1 MTRRERLAAA
11 LRGEA
16 VDRPPVALWRH
27 FPVDDQDPE
36 QLATSVAAFQTRYDW
51 DFVKLTPSSS
61 FCVEDWG
68 CRVAYRGHS
77 EGTSEYIARPVSVAA
92 DWRRIEPLD
101 PHTGA
106 LGAHLVAIRR
116 TRELI
121 DPDVPLLA
129 TVFSPISQA
138 KNLIG
143 GGMDIVHL
151 RRHRSDLLAAL
162 EAIAETTVRFVAAA
176 LQAGADG
183 IFYAM
188 QRCTADVISETEY
201 REVCRPL
208 DLRILEAAHA
218 ASAAQGKPL
227 FILLHLHGL
236 HSYFDIA
243 AEYPAQALNWH
254 DRDTGPDLVE
264 GARRF
269 PGMVV
274 GGLSQRDIV
283 EGSPATV
290 QSLAQ
295 QAIEALGGRRVCLST
310 GCVMPTTAPWGNI
323 RALRAA
329 VDQ

>member
-1 MTRRERLAAA
+1 MSMTRRERLAAA
-11 LRGEA
+11 LRGEP

-36 QLATSVAAFQTRYDW
+36 QLAQSVAAFQAHYDW
-51 DFVKLTPSSS
+51 DFVKFTPSSS

-68 CRVAYRGHS
+68 CRAVYRGHP
-77 EGTSEYIARPVSVAA
+77 EGTSDYIARPVSAPA

-101 PHTGA
+101 PYAGA
-106 LGAHLVAIRR
+106 LGMQLTAIRR
-116 TRELI
+116 ARELI

-129 TVFSPISQA
+129 TIFSPISQA

-143 GGMDIVHL
+143 GGMEIVHL
-151 RRHRSDLLAAL
+151 RRHRSDLVYAL
-162 EAIAETTVRFVAAA
+162 EAITETTIRFVRAVLAT
-176 LQAGADG
+176 GADG

-188 QRCTADVISETEY
+188 QRCTADVISEAEY
-201 REVCRPL
+201 RDVCRPL
-208 DLRILEAAHA
+208 DLRILEAVH
-218 ASAAQGKPL
+218 AAQGETT

-254 DRDTGPDLVE
+254 DRETGPDLAE

-283 EGSPATV
+283 EGTPATI
-290 QSLAQ
+290 QTLAR
-295 QAIEALGGRRVCLST
+295 QAIDAMGGRRMCLST

-329 VDQ
+329 VDR